1 MGKVDS
7 FAINLEKRNVV
18 YLAGET
24 VRGTVYLKVRERLK
38 INSVNMV
45 VCGYSRVNWS
55 ESSGSDKSQRTRHY
69 TNYEEHFNMKLM
81 LVYPEGSHD
90 LYLEPGDLSYPFQ
103 VNLPSNLPTSFEHD
117 HAHVRYSFQGN
128 IGTVK
133 TLFLILTFLLIND
146 KN

>member
-24 VRGTVYLKVRERLK
+24 VRGTLHLRVRERLK
-38 INSVNMV
+38 INSLNMV
-45 VCGYSRVNWS
+45 VCGYSRVNWY
-55 ESSGSDKSQRTRHY
+55 ERIGNRRTRHY
-69 TNYEEHFNMKLM
+69 TNYEEYFKMKLTF
-81 LVYPEGSHD
+81 VYREGSHD

-133 TLFLILTFLLIND
+133 IVF
-146 KN
+146 